1 MQQLSFLLDPPIP
14 DNAAP
19 VWNTLDKAQQAATVA
34 ILAKLMAKTISHTP
48 VSNSERGYH
57 VFSDVGT
64 KLEFVG
70 FNEAVHVRVA
80 TDIFSRIGLTR
91 CLSDPYIPSAGCGNL
106 IS

>member
-48 VSNSERGYH
+48 GEYDDER
-57 VFSDVGT
+57 T
-64 KLEFVG
+64 KQNHE
-70 FNEAVHVRVA
+70 
-80 TDIFSRIGLTR
+80 
-91 CLSDPYIPSAGCGNL
+91 
-106 IS
+106 